1 MVFGGFERSSGGDI
15 TAKWPRN
22 ALGEPEEAVFL
33 VRCRANDLKDELTA
47 NMLEAYGIPCLC
59 VYPGDGSFGKVVIG
73 MSGTGTDI
81 LVPKSMLEEAR
92 NLLEGEITDEN
103 L

>member
-1 MVFGGFERSSGGDI
+1 MVFGGFERSSGEDMAG
-15 TAKWPRN
+15 KWPKN
-22 ALGEPEEAVFL
+22 EAGEQEEAAFL

-47 NMLEAYGIPCLC
+47 NLLEAYGIPCLR